1 MVSFVACDYSQTKM
15 YEFLVENQLSEK
27 TVKIVPKSKTDFWIS
42 SYESYIV
49 VPGEKIIIGSKIDS
63 YIKKKAPDIYKPND
77 IIAPFDVY
85 IDDIKQEKTL
95 SYRKFWN
102 FSLGNVN
109 ESGKYTLVINENI
122 LKD

>member
-15 YEFLVENQLSEK
+15 YEFLVENQLSDK

-63 YIKKKAPDIYKPND
+63 YIKRKAPDIYKPND
-77 IIAPFDVY
+77 IIAPFDERRRIY
-85 IDDIKQEKTL
+85 INQM
-95 SYRKFWN
+95 
-102 FSLGNVN
+102 
-109 ESGKYTLVINENI
+109 I
-122 LKD
+122 L